1 MRRLDLD
8 GFVVA
13 VLRREAYTRSMP
25 QQPIARPA
33 ADSIGLDLHKRES
46 QLRTITEDGERRDAR
61 MRWLLVEAALRVM
74 RSSDSPLAPLKAPAL
89 QIAAR
94 RGKWIATVALARRIA
109 GILYAMWRDDAP
121 YRARATFHEAAA

>member
-13 VLRREAYTRSMP
+13 VLRPEAYTRSMP

-61 MRWLLVEAALRVM
+61 MRWLLVEAAWRVL
-74 RSSDSPLAPLKAPAL
+74 RSSHPAL
-89 QIAAR
+89 AGLNAWALRIAAR
-94 RGKWIATVALARRIA
+94 RGKRIATVALARRVA
-109 GILYAMWRDDAP
+109 GILYAMWRDDVP
-121 YRARATFHEAAA
+121 YRARSTTHQTAA